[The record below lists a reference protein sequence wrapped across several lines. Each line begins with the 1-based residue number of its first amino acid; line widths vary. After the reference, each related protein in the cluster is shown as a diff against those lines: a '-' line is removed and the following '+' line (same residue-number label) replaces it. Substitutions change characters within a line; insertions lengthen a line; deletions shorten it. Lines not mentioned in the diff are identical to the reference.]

1 MYFGFVGFRNDC
13 VDGTTQNCMRRYTII
28 WKECQTQLIIIMTL
42 VIVNGI
48 SFSCA
53 SWLTMTSFAKD
64 VNLWLAKRT
73 MVNNRRLANLELIF
87 PRHLNCIFLNE
98 NPCEWHPHFKT
109 SKHRID
115 TRLLFTIN
123 RLIRLGL
130 TISRAAVSSRVQ
142 KYSFTTIFKSRLS
155 EITCY
160 SSAMNIYIAINN
172 AHSALMDL

>member
-28 WKECQTQLIIIMTL
+28 WKECQTQLIIIMIL

-64 VNLWLAKRT
+64 VNLWLAKRP
-73 MVNNRRLANLELIF
+73 MVNNRRLANLELIY

-98 NPCEWHPHFKT
+98 NMWFFIKISLNSVPDQATSHYLNQQCLVYWRIYASPGFNKCNVEFEWYF
-109 SKHRID
+109 
-115 TRLLFTIN
+115 
-123 RLIRLGL
+123 
-130 TISRAAVSSRVQ
+130 
-142 KYSFTTIFKSRLS
+142 
-155 EITCY
+155 C
-160 SSAMNIYIAINN
+160 
-172 AHSALMDL
+172 